1 MRKVLIFLFSALLS
15 GSMMAQEAVVD
26 RPQRTPEE
34 EASKQTIRL
43 VRELGIRDSARFDT
57 LYHMH
62 LKYARSRAQ
71 LGTMTRAKSIE
82 RMQAFYEDLKR
93 ILTPEEYERFMNHP
107 VEMPRRPHGANR
119 MAPAS
124 APSDAKPNKPEERTQ
139 PQ

>member
-34 EASKQTIRL
+34 EAKKQTIRL

>member
-1 MRKVLIFLFSALLS
+1 MRNLLIILFGALLS
-15 GSMMAQEAVVD
+15 GFVMAQEAVVD
-26 RPQRTPEE
+26 RPHRTPED

-43 VRELGIRDSARFDT
+43 VRELGIRDSVRFDT

-71 LGTMTRAKSIE
+71 LGTMTRAQSIE

-107 VEMPRRPHGANR
+107 VELPRRPHGANR

-124 APSDAKPNKPEERTQ
+124 APSDATPNKPEEHTQ

>member
-124 APSDAKPNKPEERTQ
+124 APSDAKPNKTEERTQ